1 MTARCCPRP
10 PAGGR
15 AGGPA
20 GGRDAVPAASPGVCP
35 ATGPGGVPAASPKGV
50 LGGGLDAGF
59 LSRDPV
65 PGRPPRSGFSS
76 GGGCDT
82 ALPGPV
88 LARSLEAATGA
99 GHANLDDDELI
110 GVLAGWAKTEA
121 WAAAGRLAAAAE
133 LAARRPAETRAGAA
147 ARAGRPATWSKY
159 CADELAVALSIS
171 RRAAERMI
179 PLADDLATRLPRT
192 RHALAAGV
200 IGDYKAQ
207 LIAEATRVL
216 DDAAA
221 AEAEAAVVPGAV
233 TGKTPGQIRAA
244 IGRAVL
250 KADPEAARRRRREAE
265 QDPRVELW
273 REDAGTA
280 AICGYGLPPDAALA
294 ADQAITAAALAL
306 KTAGTPGTTDQ
317 LRARAYLDALLG
329 MDSRPTP
336 TADPSTAAASAEP
349 GGAAARG
356 AAAPSAAAPG
366 PEPGDAA
373 ARETKPGGAPGT
385 AAPGGAGTPGGAEP
399 AGAEPATGAAAPGAA
414 VPGAEPGGPGAHGAE
429 PGGVAAGG
437 ARPQGPARPAGPPRP
452 AAAINLTIPLTT
464 LLGLTGHPGE
474 AAGYGPIDAD
484 LARTLAGQATG
495 NPATTWCITIIDA
508 DGHPT
513 AHGCATPGRPRK
525 PRRTNNP
532 SRRPPGSPPG
542 TGSAPPGT
550 ATGPPDTGS
559 APPGTATGPP
569 DTGSR
574 PPGTAT
580 GPPGTGTGSGLP
592 GGYGT
597 WRLQVPGGGPALTA
611 RPEPLAITE
620 CDHRHQTTAHDPGK
634 TLRHLVH
641 IRDGHCTYPPCLR
654 DARRCD
660 FEHAIPWETGGRT
673 CACNTGPRCRH
684 HHHTKQ
690 APGWTLQQNQPGYHT
705 WTTPAGRRYVTGPIT
720 YPT

>member
-1 MTARCCPRP
+1 MDGAV
-10 PAGGR
+10 A
-15 AGGPA
+15 GPA
-20 GGRDAVPAASPGVCP
+20 GCP
-35 ATGPGGVPAASPKGV
+35 EAGPEGGAKGV

-82 ALPGPV
+82 AVPGPV
-88 LARSLEAATGA
+88 LTRSLHQATGD
-99 GHANLDDDELI
+99 GGYGGLDDDELI

-133 LAARRPAETRAGAA
+133 LAARRPAETRAAAA
-147 ARAGRPATWSKY
+147 ARAGQPATWSKY
-159 CADELAVALSIS
+159 CADELAVALSVS

-179 PLADDLATRLPRT
+179 PLAHDLATRLPRT
-192 RHALAAGV
+192 RHALAEGV

-233 TGKTPGQIRAA
+233 TGRTPGQIRAA

-250 KADPEAARRRRREAE
+250 KADPEAAARRRREAE
-265 QDPRVELW
+265 KDPRVELW

-294 ADQAITAAALAL
+294 ADQAITAAARAL
-306 KTAGTPGTTDQ
+306 KTAGLPGTMDQ

-329 MDSRPTP
+329 MDSRPAPTAAP
-336 TADPSTAAASAEP
+336 STTAPGTADPGTEPGDTAAPGTEPGGTGAPGGAEPGDAEPAADAEAPGAEARETEPGGPAAPGAEP
-349 GGAAARG
+349 GGAA
-356 AAAPSAAAPG
+356 
-366 PEPGDAA
+366 
-373 ARETKPGGAPGT
+373 PGGA
-385 AAPGGAGTPGGAEP
+385 A
-399 AGAEPATGAAAPGAA
+399 
-414 VPGAEPGGPGAHGAE
+414 
-429 PGGVAAGG
+429 AAGG
-437 ARPQGPARPAGPPRP
+437 ARPEGPARQPGPPLP

-474 AAGYGPIDAD
+474 AAGFGPIDAD
-484 LARTLAGQATG
+484 LARTLAAQATG
-495 NPATTWCITIIDA
+495 NPATTWCITITDQH
-508 DGHPT
+508 GHPT
-513 AHGCATPGRPRK
+513 AHGCATPGRPGKPPRTAK
-525 PRRTNNP
+525 PR
-532 SRRPPGSPPG
+532 RRPPGSGTGNAPPSTGGGSPRTGSGPPGPGTGSSPPRTADTPPG
-542 TGSAPPGT
+542 TGSGG
-550 ATGPPDTGS
+550 GPPVH
-559 APPGTATGPP
+559 
-569 DTGSR
+569 
-574 PPGTAT
+574 
-580 GPPGTGTGSGLP
+580 

-597 WRLQVPGGGPALTA
+597 WRLQLPGGGPALTA
-611 RPEPLAITE
+611 RPEPLAVTG
-620 CDHRHQTTAHDPGK
+620 CDHRHQTTAHDPGT

-641 IRDGHCTYPPCLR
+641 IRDGHCSYPPCLR

-660 FEHAIPWETGGRT
+660 FEHTIPWETGGRT

-705 WTTPAGRRYVTGPIT
+705 WTTPAGRRYTTGPIT